1 MDVGF
6 AIVVEMLEVRMMR
19 KNAKSVEHEALS
31 EGAKVVSKSRKS
43 AKKRDEIMAAAT
55 EIINNKTYALAT
67 MSEIAAS
74 LDLRDA
80 TLYYY
85 FPSKQ
90 ALAFACHCKAMDR
103 FESFLQLA
111 DGDGKNG
118 AEKIERFFWHLLDD
132 SNRNGPLLYFGDYFH
147 LELFHQE
154 QIQIRSRQLTKALE
168 RFIKVGIEDGS
179 IAPCETKLVV
189 NLMLGMLIWLAK
201 WTGTIEGLTVDRL
214 MSAITAL
221 AFQGLYNRPG
231 A

>member
-1 MDVGF
+1 
-6 AIVVEMLEVRMMR
+6 MLKRNP
-19 KNAKSVEHEALS
+19 KPVEHDGAA
-31 EGAKVVSKSRKS
+31 EGLRLVSKSRKS

-67 MSEIAAS
+67 MSEIASA

-111 DGDGKNG
+111 EKDGING
-118 AEKIERFFWHLLDD
+118 AEKIERFFWHLLED

-154 QIQIRSRQLTKALE
+154 QIQIRSRHLTKALE
-168 RFIKVGIEDGS
+168 QFLIVGIEDGS

-201 WTGTIEGLTVDRL
+201 WTGAVEGLTVDRL
-214 MSAITAL
+214 MAAITAFAL
-221 AFQGLYNRPG
+221 QGLDIRPN

>member
-1 MDVGF
+1 
-6 AIVVEMLEVRMMR
+6 MLKR
-19 KNAKSVEHEALS
+19 NPKSVENDGVEECLRL
-31 EGAKVVSKSRKS
+31 VSKSRKS

-67 MSEIAAS
+67 MSEIAAA

-103 FESFLQLA
+103 FEAFLHLA
-111 DGDGKNG
+111 DNDGKNG

-132 SNRNGPLLYFGDYFH
+132 SNRHGPLLYFGDYFH

-154 QIQIRSRQLTKALE
+154 QIQIRSRHLTKALE
-168 RFIKVGIEDGS
+168 RFIKEGIKDGS

-201 WTGTIEGLTVDRL
+201 WTGTIEGLTVERL
-214 MSAITAL
+214 MSAITAFAL
-221 AFQGLYNRPG
+221 QGLDNRPG
-231 A
+231 V

>member
-1 MDVGF
+1 MGF

-19 KNAKSVEHEALS
+19 KNAKSIDHDALS
-31 EGAKVVSKSRKS
+31 EEAKVVSKSRKS
-43 AKKRDEIMAAAT
+43 AKKRNEIMAAAT

-74 LDLRDA
+74 LDLRDGA
-80 TLYYY
+80 LYYY

-90 ALAFACHCKAMDR
+90 ALAFACHSKAMDR
-103 FESFLQLA
+103 YESWLQLA
-111 DGDGKNG
+111 DGDGKDG

-132 SNRNGPLLYFGDYFH
+132 SNRNGPLIYFGEYFH
-147 LELFHQE
+147 LELFHRE
-154 QIQIRSRQLTKALE
+154 QIQIRSRQLTTELE

-189 NLMLGMLIWLAK
+189 NLILGMLIWLAK

-221 AFQGLYNRPG
+221 TLQGMDNRLG
-231 A
+231 T

>member
-6 AIVVEMLEVRMMR
+6 ASVVEMLEVRML
-19 KNAKSVEHEALS
+19 KKTAKSAEHDALS

-90 ALAFACHCKAMDR
+90 ALAYACHCKAMDR
-103 FESFLQLA
+103 FETFLALA
-111 DGDGKNG
+111 DSDGKNG
-118 AEKIERFFWHLLDD
+118 AQKIERFFWHLLED
-132 SNRNGPLLYFGDYFH
+132 SNRHGPLLYFGDYFH
-147 LELFHQE
+147 LELYHQE
-154 QIQIRSRQLTKALE
+154 QIQRRSRQLTKSLE
-168 RFIKVGIEDGS
+168 HFIKEGIEDGS

-201 WTGTIEGLTVDRL
+201 WTGTVEGLTVDRL
-214 MSAITAL
+214 MSAITTFAL
-221 AFQGLYNRPG
+221 QGLDIRPNT
-231 A
+231 

>member
-1 MDVGF
+1 
-6 AIVVEMLEVRMMR
+6 ML
-19 KNAKSVEHEALS
+19 KQNPKPAEHDGPEESLRL
-31 EGAKVVSKSRKS
+31 VSKSRKS
-43 AKKRDEIMAAAT
+43 VKKRDEIMAAAT

-67 MSEIAAS
+67 MSEIAAA
-74 LDLRDA
+74 LDLHDA

-103 FESFLQLA
+103 FESFLHLA
-111 DGDGKNG
+111 EKDGKNG

-132 SNRNGPLLYFGDYFH
+132 SNRTGPLLYFGDYFH
-147 LELFHQE
+147 LEMFHQE

-201 WTGTIEGLTVDRL
+201 WTGAVDGLTVDRL
-214 MSAITAL
+214 MTAIKAFAL
-221 AFQGLYNRPG
+221 QGLDIRPTT
-231 A
+231 

>member
-1 MDVGF
+1 MGMGF
-6 AIVVEMLEVRMMR
+6 AIVVEMLEVRMIR
-19 KNAKSVEHEALS
+19 KNAKSIDHDALS
-31 EGAKVVSKSRKS
+31 ERAKAVSKSRKS

-55 EIINNKTYALAT
+55 KIINNKTYALAT

-74 LDLRDA
+74 LDLRDG

-90 ALAFACHCKAMDR
+90 ALAFACHSNAMDR
-103 FESFLQLA
+103 FESFMHLA

-118 AEKIERFFWHLLDD
+118 AEKIERFFWHLFDD
-132 SNRNGPLLYFGDYFH
+132 SNRNGPLIYFGEYIH
-147 LELFHQE
+147 LELFHQK
-154 QIQIRSRQLTKALE
+154 QVLIRSSQLTTKLE

-179 IAPCETKLVV
+179 IAPCDTKLVV
-189 NLMLGMLIWLAK
+189 NLILGMLIWLPK
-201 WTGTIEGLTVDRL
+201 WTGTIEGLTVARL

-221 AFQGLYNRPG
+221 TFQGMANRPG